1 MSSKAQGFIIG
12 VAVGFIVCKVV
23 NDAKSRTI

>member
-1 MSSKAQGFIIG
+1 MSGKAQGFIIG

-23 NDAKSRTI
+23 NDAKVKA